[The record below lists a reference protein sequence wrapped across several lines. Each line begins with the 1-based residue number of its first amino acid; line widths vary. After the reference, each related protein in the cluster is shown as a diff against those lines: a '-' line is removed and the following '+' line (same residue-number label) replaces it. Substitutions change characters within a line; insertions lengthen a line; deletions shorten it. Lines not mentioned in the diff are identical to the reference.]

1 MTIADWI
8 LLGSL
13 AVILITLVTSH
24 ILKNVILQKICEC
37 LMIPVFGALN
47 ILLLRDYLPD
57 SLHLIKIT
65 ITALSLATIS
75 TIFLSLEKIKLL
87 RIFGRILILANV
99 FCWIT
104 LYRIVFFIHQ
114 VPLWLIILMTCIY
127 LAGTITAII
136 LSGKQEIKFYV
147 LFAFSFALSAYLHF
161 CSLIFLCYETA
172 GNSIMLFAG
181 TSLFAGLTVFH
192 FINQTKLKIKHAGI
206 IRYSLLVISQVLIA
220 CSNLLMIGG

>member
-1 MTIADWI
+1 MTITNWI

-24 ILKNVILQKICEC
+24 ILKKVILQKICEC
-37 LMIPVFGALN
+37 LMIPIFGVLN

-104 LYRIVFFIHQ
+104 LYRTVFFIHK
-114 VPLWLIILMTCIY
+114 VPLWLTILMTGIY
-127 LAGTITAII
+127 LAGTIAAII
-136 LSGKQEIKFYV
+136 LSGKQEIKFYL
-147 LFAFSFALSAYLHF
+147 LFACSFALSSYLHF
-161 CSLIFLCYETA
+161 CSLIFLCYETS

-181 TSLFAGLTVFH
+181 TTLFEALTAFH
-192 FINQTKLKIKHAGI
+192 FINQARLKFKHAGV
-206 IRYSLLVISQVLIA
+206 IRYCLLIASQILIA
-220 CSNLLMIGG
+220 CSNILMIK

>member
-1 MTIADWI
+1 MTITDWI

-104 LYRIVFFIHQ
+104 LYRSIFFIHK
-114 VPLWLIILMTCIY
+114 VPLWLTILMTCIY
-127 LAGTITAII
+127 LAGTIAAII
-136 LSGKQEIKFYV
+136 LSGKQEIIFYV
-147 LFAFSFALSAYLHF
+147 LFACSFALSSYLHF
-161 CSLIFLCYETA
+161 CSLIFLCYETR

-181 TSLFAGLTVFH
+181 TTLFAALTAFH
-192 FINQTKLKIKHAGI
+192 FINQAKLKFKHAGV
-206 IRYSLLVISQVLIA
+206 IRYSLMLASQILIA
-220 CSNLLMIGG
+220 CSNILMIR